1 MVVLSKK
8 THRNTLTD
16 TSKQYNVP
24 RSTHATTTLGA
35 RKEHT
40 PQNVSPTLA
49 LAPAA
54 PKAPQAP
61 SVLFTG
67 FKADILL
74 RPTSSDGV
82 YKNQNKIFRKQKNA
96 FIMPLNSFQM
106 PLTYLCN
113 PLMTSDC
120 NCNCT

>member
-24 RSTHATTTLGA
+24 RSAHATTTLGA

-40 PQNVSPTLA
+40 PKNVSQTSA

-61 SVLFTG
+61 SLLFTG
-67 FKADILL
+67 LKANLFL
-74 RPTSSDGV
+74 RPTSSDGDGEHFL
-82 YKNQNKIFRKQKNA
+82 IGSL
-96 FIMPLNSFQM
+96 I
-106 PLTYLCN
+106 
-113 PLMTSDC
+113 
-120 NCNCT
+120 